1 MWRVL
6 AGARATVRAR
16 DNDLVPAW
24 FEQYVPDAGAC
35 PPRSWLR
42 SDAPSLSLNG
52 LWRFRYSASASA
64 PADVSLGDLDD
75 SGWDTIAVPSHWQL
89 AGYGAPAYTNVQY
102 PFPVDPP
109 FVPQENPTGD
119 YRRTFTVPPGFTDG
133 AGRVVLRFDGVD
145 SAFTVWVN
153 GTEVGRS
160 TGSRLAAEFDIT
172 RALAGSGDNV
182 LAVRVHQWSSGS
194 YLEDQDMWWLSGIFR
209 DVTLLWRPADG
220 VGDVFVQARYD
231 AASGAGQLLVT
242 AGGGAR
248 VAIAELGVDAGAGQA
263 VTIGRVEPWSAEHPR
278 LYDAEVRA
286 GAECVRLRIGFRTVA
301 IVDGV
306 FTVNGAP
313 VKLRGVNRHE
323 FSPDRGRAVTE
334 QDMLADVFLMKR
346 HNLNAVRT
354 SHYPPHPRFLELCDE
369 YGLWVMLECDL
380 ETHGFALTQWRG
392 NPSADPRWRRAM
404 VGRMRRTVER
414 DKNHPSIIMWS
425 LGNESGTGENL
436 AAMAAWVRDRDPS
449 RPLHYEHDPTAADVD
464 VYSRMYASHEEVAL
478 IATRSEPAL
487 PDAEADRRRRAMPF
501 VLCEYAH
508 AMGNGP
514 GGLLEYQQLFESS
527 PRCLGGFVWEWIDH
541 GLRQLDEQGRPRWA
555 YGGDFGEPVHDGN
568 FVADGLLFPDRTPS
582 PGLAD
587 LAAVIAPVLIEA
599 DPAGIRL
606 TNRYDFCDLS
616 GLEFGW
622 TLEIDGAET
631 VSGTL
636 PVPAIPAR
644 GSVVVPRP
652 GPAGPG
658 KAAGGERWLT
668 VRARLAGATSWAP
681 AGHLVAAGQ
690 LRLDTAEASSM
701 TRSPEPPR
709 RAAAVPSP
717 GSPIRSASGSL
728 PRAGSSPLRIGSQL
742 QIGPASFDARTGSLL
757 GIGAIPFLASPRL
770 DLWRAP
776 TDNDRGGGRAARE
789 PAWRSMGLDRLRHRL
804 VSATVEGS
812 VLTVRSRVGAAARDL
827 FFDVAYCWSG
837 QGETG
842 IHMTVMVTAD
852 RDLPAVL
859 PRVGI
864 GLELPRELDQVA
876 WFGRGPGEGY
886 PDTGYAQRVG
896 RFDSNVDELQTPYV
910 YPQENG
916 RRADVRWAQVSDQA
930 GRGLRITADPV
941 CGFTVRRWST
951 AQLDR
956 ARHQAELH
964 DEGRI
969 FITLDAAVQ
978 GIGSASCGPGVL
990 PQYKLRSL
998 PGPFRFTFE
1007 VSGEAKPLG
1016 ISVSA
1021 C

>member
-1 MWRVL
+1 VL
-6 AGARATVRAR
+6 AR

-24 FEQYVPDAGAC
+24 FEQYFPDAGGC

-64 PADVSLGDLDD
+64 LADVSQAELDD
-75 SGWDTIAVPSHWQL
+75 SGWDTITVPSHWQL

-109 FVPQENPTGD
+109 FVPDENPTGD
-119 YRRTFTVPPGFTDG
+119 YRRTFAVPPGFTDG
-133 AGRVVLRFDGVD
+133 TGRAVLRFEGVD

-153 GTEVGRS
+153 GVEVGRS

-182 LAVRVHQWSSGS
+182 LAVRVHQWSAGS

-209 DVTLLWRPADG
+209 DVTLRWRPSDG
-220 VGDVFVQARYD
+220 VDDVFVQADYD
-231 AASGAGQLLVT
+231 AGTGAGQLRVA
-242 AGGGAR
+242 AGDGAR
-248 VAIAELGVDAGAGQA
+248 VVIAELGVDTRAGQA
-263 VTIGRVEPWSAEHPR
+263 VTIDRVEPWSAEHPR
-278 LYDAEVRA
+278 LYDAEVTN
-286 GAECVRLRIGFRTVA
+286 GAERVRLRIGFRTVA
-301 IVDGV
+301 IIDGV
-306 FTVNGAP
+306 FTVNGVP

-334 QDMLADVFLMKR
+334 QDMLTDVLVMKR
-346 HNLNAVRT
+346 HNVNAVRT

-392 NPSADPRWRRAM
+392 NPSADPRWRQAM
-404 VGRMRRTVER
+404 VDRIRRTVER

-425 LGNESGTGENL
+425 LGNESGSGENL
-436 AAMAAWVRDRDPS
+436 AAMAEWARDRDPS
-449 RPLHYEHDPTAADVD
+449 RPLHYECDPAAGVD

-514 GGLLEYQQLFESS
+514 GGLLEYQRLLESS
-527 PRCLGGFVWEWIDH
+527 PRCMGGFVWEWIDH

-555 YGGDFGEPVHDGN
+555 YGGDFAEPVHDGS
-568 FVADGLLFPDRTPS
+568 FVVDGLLFPDRTPS
-582 PGLAD
+582 PGLGD
-587 LAAVIAPVLIEA
+587 FAAVIAPVLIEA

-606 TNRYDFCDLS
+606 TNRYDFRDLS
-616 GLEFGW
+616 GLAFGW
-622 TLEIDGAET
+622 TLEIDGTESA
-631 VSGTL
+631 SGTL
-636 PVPAIPAR
+636 PVPAIAAR
-644 GSVVVPRP
+644 GSAVVPLP
-652 GPAGPG
+652 GPARLGNPSD
-658 KAAGGERWLT
+658 GERWLT
-668 VRARLAGATSWAP
+668 VRACLAAATSWAP
-681 AGHLVAAGQ
+681 AGHLVAFGQ
-690 LRLDTAEASSM
+690 LRLDAPEASPM
-701 TRSPEPPR
+701 ARPP
-709 RAAAVPSP
+709 AL
-717 GSPIRSASGSL
+717 SL
-728 PRAGSSPLRIGSQL
+728 PPAAGASPPGGAGQPGGAGPLRSGSQL
-742 QIGPASFDARTGSLL
+742 QIGPAAFDARTGALL
-757 GIGAIPFLASPRL
+757 GIGPIPVLASPRL

-776 TDNDRGGGRAARE
+776 TDNDRGGGRASRE
-789 PAWRSMGLDRLRHRL
+789 AAWRSMGLDRLRHRL
-804 VSATVEGS
+804 VAVSVEGS
-812 VLTVRSRVGAAARDL
+812 VLTVRSRVGAAGRDL
-827 FFDVAYCWSG
+827 LFDVEYRWSAR
-837 QGETG
+837 GETEVEV
-842 IHMTVMVTAD
+842 TVAVSAD

-864 GLELPRELDQVA
+864 ELELPRELGQVA
-876 WFGRGPGEGY
+876 WFGRGPGEAY

-896 RFDSNVDELQTPYV
+896 RFDSNVDDMQTPYV

-916 RRADVRWAQVSDQA
+916 RRADVRWAQVSDRA

-941 CGFTVRRWST
+941 CGFTIRRWST

-956 ARHQAELH
+956 ARHHAELH
-964 DEGRI
+964 DEGRL
-969 FITLDAAVQ
+969 FVTLDAAVQ

-990 PQYKLRSL
+990 EPYKLRSL
-998 PGPFRFTFE
+998 PGPFGFVFE
-1007 VSGEAKPLG
+1007 SGE
-1016 ISVSA
+1016 STDH
-1021 C
+1021 